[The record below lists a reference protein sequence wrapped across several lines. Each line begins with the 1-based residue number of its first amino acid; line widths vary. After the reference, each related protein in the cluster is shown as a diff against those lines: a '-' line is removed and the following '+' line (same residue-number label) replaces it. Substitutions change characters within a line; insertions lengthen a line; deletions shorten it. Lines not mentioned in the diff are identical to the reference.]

1 MDMEG
6 RRCGC
11 GKGVSR
17 TAERVFNDGSLEDGE
32 NGGDEMEIAPTLLLE
47 KKGCLAA
54 KTLFGENCR
63 FRRQGERL
71 LCLKEQKY
79 FKGSVKSIRR
89 PKEPNNVLDE
99 KNYSHI
105 LWWKERMESCRKPS
119 TVQLIKRLTYSN
131 LLGLD
136 INLKN
141 GSLKEGTLNREI
153 LQFKSTFPREVL
165 LCRVG
170 DFYEALGIDACIL
183 VEYAGLNPFGGLR
196 TDSIPRAGCPVVNLR
211 QTLDDLTRN
220 GYSVVSIFS
229 SSPVMLLI
237 VAFHRLGD
245 CIVEE
250 VQGPTQARSRK
261 DRFISGHAHPGSP
274 YVFGL
279 VGSARAMYFCWLSRL
294 CQCCWSS
301 LTIFFLGISRS
312 AKGYCIISILETM
325 KTYST
330 DDGLT
335 EEALVTKLRTG
346 TCRWGEFG
354 EGGLLWGECRAR
366 HYEWLDGNPMNEL
379 LSKVK
384 ELYGL
389 DNEVTFRNITV
400 TSENRPR
407 PIHLGTATQIGAIPT
422 EGIPSLLKVLLPPNC
437 NGLPVLRGPAKVAG
451 GWVGRRRGCRRL
463 GRAEEGRQRQEGR
476 RRGVGMDCR
485 RPRGRRRGRQ
495 RLGRAEEGHLRL
507 GSGLRRLGFD
517 REWSTGPGYIRDL
530 LLNPPAYAIASTIQE
545 VCRLMG
551 NVRCSIPEFTCVS
564 SAKLVKLLELREANH
579 IEFCKIKSV
588 LDEILQM
595 YKNPELLEI
604 LKLLMDPTWVATGL
618 KIDFDKLVSECEWT
632 STRIGEIISLDVESD
647 QQISSYPNIPSEFF
661 EDMESS
667 WKGRVKRIHLEEAF
681 EEVEKAAAALSL
693 AVSQDFLP
701 IISRI
706 KASTAPLGG
715 PKGEI
720 LYAREHE
727 AVWFKGKRFTPAVWA
742 GTPGEVQIKQLKA
755 AVDSKGR
762 KVGEEWFTT
771 VKVEDALTRYH
782 EAGAKA
788 TARVLELLRTLS
800 AELQSKINILVFA
813 SMLLVIAKALFAHVS
828 EGRRR
833 KWVFPTLTPLHPSK
847 DEEPSDV
854 AGGMKIIG
862 LSPYWFDVA
871 QGSAVQNTVDMQ
883 SLVLL
888 TGPNGG
894 GKSSLLRSICAA
906 SLLGICGLMVPAES
920 AFIPHFDSIMLHM
933 KSYDSPADGKSS
945 FQMEMSEIRSVISG
959 ATSRSLVL
967 VDEIC
972 RGTETAKGT
981 CIAGSIVETLD
992 AIGCLGIVST
1002 HLHGI
1007 FDLPL
1012 TTNHTVYK
1020 AMATE
1025 NVDGLPKPTW
1035 KLIDGICKESLAFET
1050 AQREGIPE
1058 TIIQRAE
1065 ELYSS
1070 VYTKDMLSERSE
1082 AKLDRF
1088 TLYTNVN
1095 GSNES
1100 SHRFNGNSKSD
1111 FYAEGKS
1118 ATPLEIL
1125 QKEVESAVTI
1135 VVQKKLIELYNK
1147 KNLSEFPEVKCVAI
1161 AAREQP
1167 PPSTIGSSSVYVM
1180 LRPDRKLYVG
1190 EVFNLGVMH
1199 YYYYQ
1204 TDDLEGRIR
1213 AHRSKKGMD
1222 NASFIYFLVPGKSLA
1237 CQLETLLVN
1246 QLPNQGFQL
1255 TNQADG
1261 KHRNFGTSSI
1271 SLESVSSH
1279 R

>member
-1 MDMEG
+1 M
-6 RRCGC
+6 
-11 GKGVSR
+11 
-17 TAERVFNDGSLEDGE
+17 NGSLV
-32 NGGDEMEIAPTLLLE
+32 
-47 KKGCLAA
+47 
-54 KTLFGENCR
+54 F
-63 FRRQGERL
+63 
-71 LCLKEQKY
+71 
-79 FKGSVKSIRR
+79 
-89 PKEPNNVLDE
+89 
-99 KNYSHI
+99 
-105 LWWKERMESCRKPS
+105 RMESCRKPS
-119 TVQLIKRLTYSN
+119 TVQLIKRLMYSN

-183 VEYAGLNPFGGLR
+183 VEHAGLNPFGGLR

-220 GYSVVSIFS
+220 GYSV
-229 SSPVMLLI
+229 
-237 VAFHRLGD
+237 

-279 VGSARAMYFCWLSRL
+279 VGADHDLDFPEPMPV
-294 CQCCWSS
+294 
-301 LTIFFLGISRS
+301 IGISRS
-312 AKGYCIISILETM
+312 AKGYCIISVLETM

-335 EEALVTKLRTG
+335 EEALVTKLRTGSYHHLFLHTSLRHNSSG

-389 DNEVTFRNITV
+389 DDEVTFRNITV

-437 NGLPVLRGPAKVAG
+437 TGLPVL
-451 GWVGRRRGCRRL
+451 
-463 GRAEEGRQRQEGR
+463 
-476 RRGVGMDCR
+476 
-485 RPRGRRRGRQ
+485 
-495 RLGRAEEGHLRL
+495 
-507 GSGLRRLGFD
+507 
-517 REWSTGPGYIRDL
+517 YIRDL

-647 QQISSYPNIPSEFF
+647 QPITSYPNIPSEFF

-782 EAGAKA
+782 EAGAEA

-813 SMLLVIAKALFAHVS
+813 SILLVIAKALFAHVS

-847 DEEPSDV
+847 DVEPSDV

-1070 VYTKDMLSERSE
+1070 VYTKGMLSERSE
-1082 AKLDRF
+1082 AKLERF
-1088 TLYTNVN
+1088 TLKTNVN

-1100 SHRFNGNSKSD
+1100 SHRFNGNCKSE

-1118 ATPLEIL
+1118 ATPMEIL

-1190 EVFNLGVMH
+1190 E
-1199 YYYYQ
+1199 

-1271 SLESVSSH
+1271 SLESVSAH